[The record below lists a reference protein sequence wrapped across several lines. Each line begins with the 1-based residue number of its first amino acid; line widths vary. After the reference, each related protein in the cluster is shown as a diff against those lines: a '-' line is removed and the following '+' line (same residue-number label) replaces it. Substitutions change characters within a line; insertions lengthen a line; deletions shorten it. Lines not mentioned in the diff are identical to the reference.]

1 MINGEIKEFCVA
13 SELKRQQDIISS
25 SINISEKILEVLRGN
40 VPKNDTDC
48 VKEECILD
56 TLKINGG
63 SLEVLE
69 KNLNEIARK
78 MIG

>member
-1 MINGEIKEFCVA
+1 MEMEQVKEFCVA
-13 SELKRQQDIISS
+13 SELKRQQDIISC

-56 TLKINGG
+56 TLKINSG